1 MSLAQDLMGLG
12 ENPIV
17 AARLASGGV
26 GPVSI
31 TVTGTTTTGVG
42 PAAQT
47 PIYGTQ
53 YIVSVTAIS
62 GGGVLILPAA
72 GSASANPNSPLI
84 YDDFVIHNATTG
96 SLTILPP
103 AGTTLNI
110 GGTAFLGIIGTNA
123 PNPFTLTTLKTLTF
137 WTGPTATQWFGL
149 SA

>member
-17 AARLASGGV
+17 AARLASGGI

-42 PAAQT
+42 AAAQT

-53 YIVSVTAIS
+53 YIVSITAIS
-62 GGGVLILPAA
+62 GGGVLILP
-72 GSASANPNSPLI
+72 SATGTNENKPLI
-84 YDDFVIHNATTG
+84 YDDYVIHNATTG
-96 SLTILPP
+96 SLTVMPP
-103 AGTTLNI
+103 AGTTIHI
-110 GGTAFLGIIGTNA
+110 GGVAYLGIIGANA
-123 PNPFTLTTLKTLTF
+123 PNPFTLATLKTLTF
-137 WTGPTATQWFGL
+137 WTGPTTTGWFGL